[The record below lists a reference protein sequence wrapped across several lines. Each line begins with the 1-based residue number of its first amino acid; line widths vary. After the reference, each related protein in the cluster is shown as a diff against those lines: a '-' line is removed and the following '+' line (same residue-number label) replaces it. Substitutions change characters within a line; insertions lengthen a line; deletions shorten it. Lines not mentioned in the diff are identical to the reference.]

1 MLLSSSSI
9 SDNQSTQSTQRT
21 NPDSLSFV
29 GGQGEGYSGV
39 EEGGEWF
46 YCRFDDVLSVKVPKE
61 EDYTLLLLEAHSGE
75 GMIYKL

>member
-29 GGQGEGYSGV
+29 GSQGGGGGGGGG

-46 YCRFDDVLSVKVPKE
+46 YCWFDDVLSMKVPKE
-61 EDYTLLLLEAHSGE
+61 EDCTLLLL
-75 GMIYKL
+75 